1 MNNLLVI
8 GERRSGT
15 TFLANLLNSQK
26 GITIVPNIFV
36 EFLRPFDE
44 KDWAKK
50 KHSLN
55 FNEKLSTSDKKK
67 YVEEIKKTLKQFD
80 KGRTINF
87 KLRPE
92 EFNNLKD
99 LYSHC
104 ISKIPRSEN
113 HIFIGH
119 KVDRPLINNVSKLL
133 KEFPIKVIYVYRD
146 PRDVVLSA
154 RIKWPHNSTIK
165 TINKWNNSINDILK
179 INDKNL
185 FIIKHE
191 DLIQKNETTLSKL
204 NKFLNINL
212 DTSLT
217 QLKNYSK
224 PWDAKNHSSHNDV
237 VSPFD
242 TNAIYRWKKNPK
254 KKIFQMCSRLAEK
267 NMDRLGYDKSEKI
280 SIIDKEIY
288 YINDYLF
295 VQISKLKR
303 FYQSKIRIKS
313 RLYKYY
319 VKLK

>member
-1 MNNLLVI
+1 M
-8 GERRSGT
+8 
-15 TFLANLLNSQK
+15 
-26 GITIVPNIFV
+26 
-36 EFLRPFDE
+36 
-44 KDWAKK
+44 
-50 KHSLN
+50 
-55 FNEKLSTSDKKK
+55 
-67 YVEEIKKTLKQFD
+67 
-80 KGRTINF
+80 
-87 KLRPE
+87 
-92 EFNNLKD
+92 
-99 LYSHC
+99 
-104 ISKIPRSEN
+104 
-113 HIFIGH
+113 
-119 KVDRPLINNVSKLL
+119 
-133 KEFPIKVIYVYRD
+133 
-146 PRDVVLSA
+146 
-154 RIKWPHNSTIK
+154 
-165 TINKWNNSINDILK
+165 
-179 INDKNL
+179 
-185 FIIKHE
+185 
-191 DLIQKNETTLSKL
+191 

-288 YINDYLF
+288 CVNDYLF

>member
-80 KGRTINF
+80 KGSTITF

-113 HIFIGH
+113 DIFIGH
-119 KVDRPLINNVSKLL
+119 KVDRPLIKNVSKLL

-165 TINKWNNSINDILK
+165 TINKWNDSINEILK

-185 FIIKHE
+185 IIIKHE

-254 KKIFQMCSRLAEK
+254 KKIFQMCSRLAGK

-288 YINDYLF
+288 CVNDYLF